1 MESIISREA
10 AESSR
15 IARIPNT
22 IAYYYAFIVL
32 GSITGFFGPTLT
44 ALAKQT
50 HTTLGEISLIFATR
64 SFGYLIGSF
73 LSGRLYDRIRGHP
86 LLVLVLAVTATA
98 FILIPLVPA
107 LWLLIAIVLVL
118 GLAEGSLDVGGNSL
132 LMWMHG
138 QGSSP
143 FLNGLHFFFGVGA
156 FISPIIVAQV
166 VLSTGGIAW
175 AYWLLAIIIAPVT
188 LALIRLP
195 SPPPRHNSPTSTRVQ
210 ASALTVAS
218 IVLFIFLYV
227 GAEVGYGN
235 WVFTYATTLNLSNAA
250 DAALLT
256 SAFWGAF
263 TLGRLF
269 GVPLSA
275 RFSPAAIL
283 LVDLIGSMAS
293 VVGIAVF
300 SQSSTALWLGTLGT
314 GGFMASIFP
323 TTLALAGR
331 RMTITGEITGLFLV
345 GAGCGGMFF
354 PWLIGQLFEPIGAG
368 ITTLLVLANLIV
380 ALVLLLVVLHNQ
392 GQNAVGATN

>member
-1 MESIISREA
+1 MESTVTRPT

-15 IARIPNT
+15 AARIPNT
-22 IAYYYAFIVL
+22 LAYYYAFIVL
-32 GSITGFFGPTLT
+32 GSITGVFGPTLT
-44 ALAKQT
+44 ALAQQT
-50 HTTLGEISLIFATR
+50 QTTLGEISILFATR

-73 LSGRLYDRIRGHP
+73 LSGRLYDRIKGHP
-86 LLVLVLAVTATA
+86 LLVLVLVVTAIT
-98 FILIPLVPA
+98 FMLIPLVPA
-107 LWLLIAIVLVL
+107 LWLLTAIVLVL
-118 GLAEGSLDVGGNSL
+118 GIAEGSIDVGGNSL

-138 QGSSP
+138 EGSSP

-175 AYWLLAIIIAPVT
+175 AYWLLAIIIAPAA

-195 SPPPRHNSPTSTRVQ
+195 SPPPRNDSPKSTRVKTR
-210 ASALTVAS
+210 ALAVAS
-218 IVLFIFLYV
+218 IVLLFFLYV

-235 WVFTYATTLNLSNAA
+235 WVFTYATKLNLSNAT

-263 TLGRLF
+263 TLGRLY

-275 RFSPAAIL
+275 RFQPATIL

-293 VVGIAVF
+293 IVAIAVF
-300 SQSSTALWLGTLGT
+300 SQSSTALWLGTLGA
-314 GGFMASIFP
+314 GAFMASIFP

-331 RMTITGEITGLFLV
+331 KMTITGEITGLFLV
-345 GAGCGGMFF
+345 GAGCGAMFL
-354 PWLIGQLFEPIGAG
+354 PWLIGQLFEPLGAG
-368 ITTLLVLANLIV
+368 VTLLLVTANLAV
-380 ALVLLLVVLHNQ
+380 ALVLLVVVLGNRAQ
-392 GQNAVGATN
+392 TNIVTQ